1 MTDNKNVLQVLNG
14 FLELSPA
21 EKLEFK
27 REIESAILEGVLT
40 SDLDNLM
47 KKRQIVVKMS
57 SDLGPTNN
65 NNCKCCGK
73 G

>member
-1 MTDNKNVLQVLNG
+1 MTNNKNVLNVLNG
-14 FLELSPA
+14 FLELTTS
-21 EKLEFK
+21 EKIELQK
-27 REIESAILEGVLT
+27 EIETAIIDGVLS
-40 SDLDNLM
+40 SDYTNM
-47 KKRQIVVKMS
+47 TKKTEIRVKMS